1 MEKWILWLLLEAAT
15 IMTVASLWLIWRSI
29 VLRNKIDQEHNNE
42 NKEIEAQ
49 PSQNNS
55 GGSTQS
61 IEQEAPFKAFAQE
74 LERQATIAADT
85 LKDLRSSDDLD
96 TVTRFKVWGTLLKAE
111 RAILLNDQS
120 NEPKPIL
127 IRFMASII
135 SSLEQIKNKKIN
147 KNSLTQSLKDI
158 DEEFNQASELLISKE
173 ALLTNQK
180 ELHQEL
186 HKSIER
192 SEQKLKKL
200 GVKHNELLRLQQ
212 ELKKQ
217 HEQVSKLEQHFDY
230 DDQYYTGNTESSQ
243 SDTPQHKSTK
253 HLHQLERLSKRQQAI
268 IENLQ
273 AQLNDTS
280 DDQHDKKEQVQKM
293 ALERMERL
301 SSESGSL
308 IGQLQSELDNANLSI
323 ENLKEDISEKDRLLQ
338 EIDAKLADI
347 EGSAYTEFQS
357 INSDKRD
364 ALESL
369 LGEFVLFK
377 EDNNSDTFEVQE
389 QEARKLEQ
397 VLKESETC
405 VQLLAQELESAE
417 AYNTSLRAQI
427 EQRALDARSH
437 PDASTLP
444 NELSELGALREENRD
459 LISQIQQMK
468 DSLLNEISESNE
480 KALRKEYNKKSLEM
494 DRLQLAY
501 SDLEKKYLG
510 TLR

>member
-15 IMTVASLWLIWRSI
+15 IMTVASLWFIWRSI
-29 VLRNKIDQEHNNE
+29 ALRKKLDQERDNE
-42 NKEIEAQ
+42 SPELDASS
-49 PSQNNS
+49 SQNLS
-55 GGSTQS
+55 GSKAQNL
-61 IEQEAPFKAFAQE
+61 EQELPFKAFAQE
-74 LERQATIAADT
+74 LERQANIAADT

-135 SSLEQIKNKKIN
+135 SSLEQIKHKKIN

-173 ALLTNQK
+173 VLLANQK

-200 GVKHNELLRLQQ
+200 GVKHTELQRLQL

-217 HEQVSKLEQHFDY
+217 HDQVSKLEQHFDY
-230 DDQYYTGNTESSQ
+230 DDQYYTGNSDNIQ
-243 SDTPQHKSTK
+243 SDAPQHQSTK
-253 HLHQLERLSKRQQAI
+253 HLHKLERLSKRQQAI

-280 DDQHDKKEQVQKM
+280 DDQEDKKEQVQKM
-293 ALERMERL
+293 ALERMERI
-301 SSESGSL
+301 SSESNSL
-308 IGQLQSELDNANLSI
+308 IGQLQSELDSANLSI
-323 ENLKEDISEKDRLLQ
+323 TTLKENISEKDRLLQ
-338 EIDAKLADI
+338 EIDRKLGEI

-357 INSDKRD
+357 INSNKRD

-369 LGEFVLFK
+369 LDDFVLFK
-377 EDNNSDTFEVQE
+377 EDNDTNTFEAQE
-389 QEARKLEQ
+389 LEARKLEQ

-405 VQLLAQELESAE
+405 VQLLAQELERAE
-417 AYNTSLRAQI
+417 AENASLRI
-427 EQRALDARSH
+427 DVEQRVQEAQSH
-437 PDASTLP
+437 LGSNNIP
-444 NELSELGALREENRD
+444 NQLAELGALREENRD

-468 DSLLNEISESNE
+468 DNLMNEISSSNE
-480 KALRKEYNKKSLEM
+480 KTLRKEYNKKSLEM